1 MKKIGYTLGLL
12 FSLITFVACDNTTDD
27 IGQTIIGGADIAIKT
42 DTFSVSTRSV
52 LAGSVLSRNITA
64 YLGKVRDPETGSYVT
79 GDCMIQ
85 FNCLEGFSFPKK
97 DSIRSLENGEII
109 ADSCEIRLFPSGYYG
124 DSITPMKMRVY
135 EMDKPMNEGKNYYSD
150 YNPHNEGL
158 IASNAYSVSRPYTI
172 YDQSEVDSIRNNKY
186 YQTNIR
192 VLLNDKYTDRNGNQ
206 YKNYGTYILRKYF
219 ANPADFKNDYTF
231 IHNVVPGFFFENTGG
246 LGSMAYIG
254 SSSQLNLYFQYVYN
268 DSVMKGVV
276 SFAGTEEVL
285 QTSTITNSQNIAQL
299 ANDNSCTYLKSPAGI
314 FTEMTLPIDQIFA
327 GHDKEYISSAKITL
341 KRINNTTTSKY
352 ALGAP
357 TTLLIIPKSEMRSF
371 FENNKIVDYKSTFL
385 ATYTSSTNSYTFN
398 NISGLINH
406 LNQNRNNAD
415 WNKVVLIP
423 VSIAYRTDATT
434 GGQTIA
440 SVVHDMSLTSTR
452 LVKGTDGADSP
463 VKISIIYSKFK

>member
-12 FSLITFVACDNTTDD
+12 ISLITFVACDNTTDD

-192 VLLNDKYTDRNGNQ
+192 VLLNDKYTDRYGNQ

-254 SSSQLNLYFQYVYN
+254 SSQLNLYFQYVYN
-268 DSVMKGVV
+268 DSIMKGVV

-299 ANDNSCTYLKSPAGI
+299 ANDNSTYLKSPAGI

>member
-12 FSLITFVACDNTTDD
+12 ISLITFVACDNTTDD

-206 YKNYGTYILRKYF
+206 YKNYG

-254 SSSQLNLYFQYVYN
+254 SSQLNLYFQYVYN

>member
-1 MKKIGYTLGLL
+1 
-12 FSLITFVACDNTTDD
+12 
-27 IGQTIIGGADIAIKT
+27 
-42 DTFSVSTRSV
+42 
-52 LAGSVLSRNITA
+52 
-64 YLGKVRDPETGSYVT
+64 
-79 GDCMIQ
+79 
-85 FNCLEGFSFPKK
+85 
-97 DSIRSLENGEII
+97 
-109 ADSCEIRLFPSGYYG
+109 
-124 DSITPMKMRVY
+124 
-135 EMDKPMNEGKNYYSD
+135 
-150 YNPHNEGL
+150 
-158 IASNAYSVSRPYTI
+158 
-172 YDQSEVDSIRNNKY
+172 
-186 YQTNIR
+186 
-192 VLLNDKYTDRNGNQ
+192 
-206 YKNYGTYILRKYF
+206 
-219 ANPADFKNDYTF
+219 
-231 IHNVVPGFFFENTGG
+231 
-246 LGSMAYIG
+246 
-254 SSSQLNLYFQYVYN
+254 
-268 DSVMKGVV
+268 MKGVV

-357 TTLLIIPKSEMRSF
+357 TTLLIIPKSEMRAF

>member
-12 FSLITFVACDNTTDD
+12 ISLITFVACDNTTDD

-158 IASNAYSVSRPYTI
+158 IVSNAYSVSRPYTI

-186 YQTNIR
+186 YLTNIR

-231 IHNVVPGFFFENTGG
+231 IHNVVPFFFENTGG

-254 SSSQLNLYFQYVYN
+254 SSQLNLYFQYVYN

-415 WNKVVLIP
+415 WNKVLLIP

>member
-12 FSLITFVACDNTTDD
+12 ISLITFVACDNTTDD

-52 LAGSVLSRNITA
+52 LAGSVLSRNVTA

-219 ANPADFKNDYTF
+219 ANPADFNYTF

-254 SSSQLNLYFQYVYN
+254 SSQLNLYFQYVYN

>member
-12 FSLITFVACDNTTDD
+12 ISLITFVACDNTTDD

-79 GDCMIQ
+79 GNCMIQ

-109 ADSCEIRLFPSGYYG
+109 ADSCQIRLFPSGYYG

-219 ANPADFKNDYTF
+219 ANPADFKNAYTF
-231 IHNVVPGFFFENTGG
+231 IHNVV

-254 SSSQLNLYFQYVYN
+254 SSQLNLYFQYVYN

-415 WNKVVLIP
+415 WNKVLLIP

>member
-12 FSLITFVACDNTTDD
+12 ISLITFVACDNTTDD

-172 YDQSEVDSIRNNKY
+172 YDQSEVDSIRNDKY

-254 SSSQLNLYFQYVYN
+254 SSQLNLYFQYVYN

-415 WNKVVLIP
+415 WNKVLLIP

>member
-12 FSLITFVACDNTTDD
+12 ISLITFVACDNTTDD

-124 DSITPMKMRVY
+124 DSITPMKRVY

-254 SSSQLNLYFQYVYN
+254 SSQLNLYFQYVYK

-299 ANDNSCTYLKSPAGI
+299 ANDNSCTYLKLPAGI

>member
-12 FSLITFVACDNTTDD
+12 ISLITFVACDNTTDD

-231 IHNVVPGFFFENTGG
+231 IHNVVPGFFF
-246 LGSMAYIG
+246 
-254 SSSQLNLYFQYVYN
+254 
-268 DSVMKGVV
+268 
-276 SFAGTEEVL
+276 
-285 QTSTITNSQNIAQL
+285 
-299 ANDNSCTYLKSPAGI
+299 
-314 FTEMTLPIDQIFA
+314 
-327 GHDKEYISSAKITL
+327 
-341 KRINNTTTSKY
+341 
-352 ALGAP
+352 
-357 TTLLIIPKSEMRSF
+357 
-371 FENNKIVDYKSTFL
+371 
-385 ATYTSSTNSYTFN
+385 
-398 NISGLINH
+398 
-406 LNQNRNNAD
+406 
-415 WNKVVLIP
+415 
-423 VSIAYRTDATT
+423 
-434 GGQTIA
+434 
-440 SVVHDMSLTSTR
+440 
-452 LVKGTDGADSP
+452 
-463 VKISIIYSKFK
+463 

>member
-254 SSSQLNLYFQYVYN
+254 SSQLNLYFQYVYN

-299 ANDNSCTYLKSPAGI
+299 AT
-314 FTEMTLPIDQIFA
+314 
-327 GHDKEYISSAKITL
+327 
-341 KRINNTTTSKY
+341 
-352 ALGAP
+352 
-357 TTLLIIPKSEMRSF
+357 
-371 FENNKIVDYKSTFL
+371 STFGYL
-385 ATYTSSTNSYTFN
+385 E
-398 NISGLINH
+398 
-406 LNQNRNNAD
+406 
-415 WNKVVLIP
+415 
-423 VSIAYRTDATT
+423 
-434 GGQTIA
+434 
-440 SVVHDMSLTSTR
+440 SLR
-452 LVKGTDGADSP
+452 K
-463 VKISIIYSKFK
+463 

>member
-12 FSLITFVACDNTTDD
+12 ISLITFVACDNTTDD

-42 DTFSVSTRSV
+42 DTFSVSTR
-52 LAGSVLSRNITA
+52 SVLSRNITA

-219 ANPADFKNDYTF
+219 ANPADFKNAYTF

-254 SSSQLNLYFQYVYN
+254 SSQLNLYFQYVYN

>member
-12 FSLITFVACDNTTDD
+12 ISLITFVACDNTTDD

-158 IASNAYSVSRPYTI
+158 IAANAYSVSRPYTI

-254 SSSQLNLYFQYVYN
+254 SSQLNLYFQYVYK

-299 ANDNSCTYLKSPAGI
+299 ANDNSCT
-314 FTEMTLPIDQIFA
+314 
-327 GHDKEYISSAKITL
+327 
-341 KRINNTTTSKY
+341 NNTTTSKY